1 MFIIILLILQ
11 NSVTVPIILQLKLR
25 PPLMSYYQ
33 L

>member
-11 NSVTVPIILQLKLR
+11 NSVTVPIILQLKLP